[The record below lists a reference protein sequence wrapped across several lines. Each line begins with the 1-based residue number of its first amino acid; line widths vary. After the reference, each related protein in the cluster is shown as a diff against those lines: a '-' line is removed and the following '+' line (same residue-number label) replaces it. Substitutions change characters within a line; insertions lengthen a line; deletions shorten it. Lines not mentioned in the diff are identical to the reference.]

1 MAREVAG
8 YLGNTPGLPCLLHQP
23 ASDRALRKKG
33 VTIAEAVPHRGDGGA
48 EGIPTTGG
56 LAERAVLRMLR
67 HGDHGGYCMES
78 DYQ

>member
-1 MAREVAG
+1 M
-8 YLGNTPGLPCLLHQP
+8 
-23 ASDRALRKKG
+23 
-33 VTIAEAVPHRGDGGA
+33 TIAEAVPHRGDGGA